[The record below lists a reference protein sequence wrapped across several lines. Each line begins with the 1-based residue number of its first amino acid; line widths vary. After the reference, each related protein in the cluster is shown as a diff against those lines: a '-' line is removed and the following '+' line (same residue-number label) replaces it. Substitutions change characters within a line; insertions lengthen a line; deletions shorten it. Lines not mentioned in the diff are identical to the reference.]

1 MFLLSRMGRE
11 SATLTKPYCGHPFP
25 QRRRTNPMKHAKY
38 PPRAHAVPLP
48 APASRHGSSPL
59 ACLLLGAVLVLF
71 WLLASL
77 LQIQTSEAFIL
88 HGPVVSFVPNWGIV
102 HQPVDLV
109 GGSLSPDLAKAVMWG
124 YGIEL
129 IYLVCVVGY
138 EVAHESVKASNQ
150 HLASVFR
157 TGAIALIAFDAYTDF
172 QYGSLASG
180 FWGQVAFALVTAF
193 IVAFFGVIGVRLIE
207 HGLSEWSR

>member
-1 MFLLSRMGRE
+1 
-11 SATLTKPYCGHPFP
+11 
-25 QRRRTNPMKHAKY
+25 MKHAAAKY
-38 PPRAHAVPLP
+38 PPRPMPPTAA
-48 APASRHGSSPL
+48 APASRRTGSSPL

-138 EVAHESVKASNQ
+138 EVAHESVEASNQ

-180 FWGQVAFALVTAF
+180 FWGQVAFALVMAF
-193 IVAFFGVIGVRLIE
+193 IVAFFGVVGLRLIE
-207 HGLSEWSR
+207 HGLSEWRR